1 MPTTYLAKKN
11 PHPRDTR
18 IVFDEGPHTYTIKG
32 EEDKQYTSV
41 TTWVHSYFKKFDAKG
56 VIQAMMR
63 NKRKWDDPIANEKY
77 YGKTAEEIEEM
88 WKQSGQEAAAKGT
101 AMHYEIECFY
111 NRPPT
116 EDPIT
121 STAETAETTETTDPQ
136 SQPVVGGRTPPH
148 HHSPVVGGR
157 NPLQYFQNFNKE
169 FVENGT
175 LRPYRTEWTVFHEE
189 AQIAGSIDMVYENTD
204 SPEDA
209 RTLSIYDWKRC
220 KEITKTNRG
229 GEFAT
234 NPIIEHFP
242 DTNYWH
248 YALQLNIYKYI
259 LQTKYGKKITDL
271 YLIVLHPD
279 AKNYQRIKLPDIQA
293 EVDELFKERIAAT
306 AATATAAVLRK

>member
-1 MPTTYLAKKN
+1 MATTYLAKKN

-18 IVFDEGPHTYTIKG
+18 IVFDEGPHTYTIQG

-41 TTWVHSYFKKFDAKG
+41 TTWVHSYFKKFDAKK
-56 VIQAMMR
+56 VIEAMMR
-63 NKRKWDDPIANEKY
+63 NKRKWEDPIANEKY

-111 NRPPT
+111 NRP
-116 EDPIT
+116 E
-121 STAETAETTETTDPQ
+121 STETTTTDHQTPCQ
-136 SQPVVGGRTPPH
+136 SVAGGRT
-148 HHSPVVGGR
+148 
-157 NPLQYFQNFNKE
+157 PLQYFQNFNEE

-204 SPEDA
+204 SPDDA

-259 LQTKYGKKITDL
+259 LQTKYGKTITDL

-279 AKNYQRIKLPDIQA
+279 AKNYQRIKLPNIQA
-293 EVDELFKERIAAT
+293 EVDELFKERIT
-306 AATATAAVLRK
+306 AFASGK

>member
-18 IVFDEGPHTYTIKG
+18 IVFDEGPHTYTIQG
-32 EEDKQYTSV
+32 DEDKQYTSV

-63 NKRKWDDPIANEKY
+63 NKRKWEDPIANEKY
-77 YGKTAEEIEEM
+77 YGKTLEEIEEM

-116 EDPIT
+116 
-121 STAETAETTETTDPQ
+121 STVTADPQ
-136 SQPVVGGRTPPH
+136 SQSVEGGRNPTH
-148 HHSPVVGGR
+148 HHSPVEGGR
-157 NPLQYFQNFNKE
+157 NPPQYFQNFNKE

-189 AQIAGSIDMVYENTD
+189 AQIAGSIDMVYENTE

-220 KEITKTNRG
+220 KEIKKTNRG

-279 AKNYQRIKLPDIQA
+279 AKNYQRIKLPDIQS

-306 AATATAAVLRK
+306 ATATVLRK

>member
-63 NKRKWDDPIANEKY
+63 NKRKWEDPIANEKY

-121 STAETAETTETTDPQ
+121 STAETAETSD
-136 SQPVVGGRTPPH
+136 
-148 HHSPVVGGR
+148 
-157 NPLQYFQNFNKE
+157 PLQYFQNFNKE

-279 AKNYQRIKLPDIQA
+279 ANNYQRIKLPDIQA

-306 AATATAAVLRK
+306 ATATATAVLRK